1 MKAEAK
7 TIAIIGGGHNGL
19 TAAAYLAAQGFAVEV
34 FEKRQTI
41 GGLCVNE
48 TPFIKEG
55 SQVKVSS
62 VASYFG
68 MMRKEIMADLELES
82 HGLKPYLTDP
92 VEIVLLDLKDG
103 QDQFSFTPRDGG
115 EAKTE
120 IASLT
125 AADQAGW
132 QSFWG
137 DIQRAAALIYPRY
150 LSPDLT
156 QSEVVELLKK
166 DGLDKIAD
174 HIFSGSLVDLLKHYL
189 QNEELMA
196 VAATCTPG
204 FANLVGSVFGC
215 IHHGTAE
222 TKGEFGAWGQVLG
235 GMGAITEALSK
246 AAQAKGAKIHLG
258 QAVQRLLVDNTGNG
272 NAGNA
277 NAKPKVSAIEFAD
290 GSQRQFDLVV
300 VNADSY
306 VLFEQLLEATAT
318 TAEVRQYLQDN
329 RPKVSAAKLH
339 FLLKELPSF
348 KTLHKIGHNHKGVIV
363 MAPPLAAVK
372 SASSAVPNGILPERL
387 MLTMAFPTLE
397 DASMADSTRPNEQ
410 VLSVDIHYVPA
421 QIAGMAWS
429 EADDLQLLENTI
441 KAIEAQCPEFR
452 SLILSSYVVSPRA
465 LARDFN
471 LASLS
476 CWHLPMTPQ
485 YLFEKRTL
493 PGCAPYETPLQNLYV
508 CGAGTYPGGNV
519 TAANGHNL
527 AKHLINI
534 FCPNAEKEVKDDA
547 ERTCVHS

>member
-1 MKAEAK
+1 MTREAL

-19 TAAAYLAAQGFAVEV
+19 TAAAYLAAQGFSVEV
-34 FEKRQTI
+34 FEKRDII

-48 TPFIKEG
+48 TPFLQSDSKT
-55 SQVKVSS
+55 KVSS

-68 MMRKEIMADLELES
+68 MMRKEIMADLDLES
-82 HGLKPYLTDP
+82 YGLKPYLTDP
-92 VEIVLLDLKDG
+92 VEIVLLDSNGG

-115 EAKTE
+115 EAKAE

-125 AADQAGW
+125 TADQAGW
-132 QSFWG
+132 QEFWA
-137 DIQRAAALIYPRY
+137 DIQKAAALIYPRY

-166 DGLDKIAD
+166 NGLDKIAD
-174 HIFSGSLVDLLKHYL
+174 HIFDGSLIDLLKLYL
-189 QNEELMA
+189 QNEGLMA

-222 TKGEFGAWGQVLG
+222 TKGEFGAWGQVHG
-235 GMGAITEALSK
+235 GMGAITQALSK
-246 AAQAKGAKIHLG
+246 SAQANGASIHLG
-258 QAVQRLLVDNTGNG
+258 QAVKRLIVEDKKIT
-272 NAGNA
+272 
-277 NAKPKVSAIEFAD
+277 SIELAD
-290 GSQRQFDLVV
+290 GTTRQFDLVA

-306 VLFEQLLEATAT
+306 VLFEQLLAPSALTE
-318 TAEVRQYLQDN
+318 EIRQYLKDN

-348 KTLHKIGHNHKGVIV
+348 KTLSKIGHNHKGVIV

-372 SASSAVPNGILPERL
+372 AASSQVPDGTMPDRL

-397 DASMADSTRPNEQ
+397 DASMKGVADSNKPNEQ
-410 VLSVDIHYVPA
+410 VLSVDVHYVPA
-421 QIAGMAWS
+421 RIDGKAWS
-429 EADDLQLLENTI
+429 EEDDKNLLESTI
-441 KAIEAQCPEFR
+441 QAIEAQCPEIR
-452 SLILSSYVVSPRA
+452 SLIIASYVVSPRV
-465 LARDFN
+465 LASDFN

-476 CWHLPMTPQ
+476 CWHLPMTPE

-493 PGCAPYETPLQNLYV
+493 PGCAPYETPFNNLFV

-527 AKHLINI
+527 AKHLIKKYSNQPLATALTGGSI
-534 FCPNAEKEVKDDA
+534 
-547 ERTCVHS
+547 